1 MGAVNGALPPL
12 VDCED
17 VAWFRDQPATA
28 RGAAAALGRRVGLG
42 EHRTSELVLAVAELA
57 TNMDKHSED
66 GSLVLRV
73 LRTPQVAGVEVLVV
87 DQGPGIADLPA
98 ALRDGMSSAGTLGI
112 GLGAVRRLADTF
124 DIHSQLGLGT
134 VQLARFWPRPAP
146 PSLDTEPSVAGIT
159 RPISGETICGDA
171 WATRTDDQTH
181 PSPATPYTTGAHP
194 PAGKAA
200 VFDWSAVTSPRL
212 PDRSASPTARP
223 ARGIEPASP
232 DGFRRAGRSAL
243 VHSATPGPGNAV
255 LVMSC
260 DGLGHGPMAALAGQA
275 AAQAL
280 RTSTAR
286 TPEEAMQHVHRALRG
301 TRGAAVAIARIE
313 ADGRVLFCG
322 VGNITAAIVTDS
334 SRANLLSHPGIVGH
348 QMHSLRT
355 YELQLSPHAALV
367 MHSDGLSDRWTPG
380 DLAGLLH
387 HRPAIVAAGLLRL
400 AGTRRDDASVVVAR
414 SHR

>member
-1 MGAVNGALPPL
+1 MGAVNSAPPAL

-17 VAWFRDQPATA
+17 VTWVRDQPATA
-28 RGAAAALGRRVGLG
+28 RGAAAALGRRIGLG

-98 ALRDGMSSAGTLGI
+98 ALRDGTSTAGTLGI

-124 DIHSQLGLGT
+124 DIHSRPGLGT
-134 VQLARFWPRPAP
+134 VQLARFWPRPTP
-146 PSLDTEPSVAGIT
+146 CSLDAEPSVGGIT
-159 RPISGETICGDA
+159 RPISGETACGDA
-171 WATRTDDQTH
+171 WAARADDQTH
-181 PSPATPYTTGAHP
+181 PTPATPYTAGDHK
-194 PAGKAA
+194 PARKAEA
-200 VFDWSAVTSPRL
+200 FDWAAVTSPRL
-212 PDRSASPTARP
+212 PAGSTTPAKAERTGTDRLRT
-223 ARGIEPASP
+223 
-232 DGFRRAGRSAL
+232 AGRSAL
-243 VHSATPGPGNAV
+243 VRSATPGPGKAM

-260 DGLGHGPMAALAGQA
+260 DGLGHGPIAALAGQA
-275 AAQAL
+275 AVQAL

-286 TPEEAMQHVHRALRG
+286 TPEEAMQHVHQALRG

-334 SRANLLSHPGIVGH
+334 TRANLLSHPGIVGH
-348 QMHSLRT
+348 QMRSLRT
-355 YELQLSPHAALV
+355 YELQLPPHAALIL
-367 MHSDGLSDRWTPG
+367 HSDGLSDRWTPG
-380 DLAGLLH
+380 DLAGLLA
-387 HRPAIVAAGLLRL
+387 HRPAVIAAGLLRL

-414 SHR
+414 GPR